1 MNKYLFLDID
11 GVLNHDD
18 WFESDSYKNH
28 QSNWKVSMFDPKCVE
43 RVNRILE
50 ETNAKL
56 VVSSS
61 WRDMRDLPEIFAGVG
76 LPTSFF
82 VTPRAEHV
90 YPDLDPLRDLYVDDI
105 RYWRG
110 SEIKYWLD
118 HNDPNANYVILDDDP
133 DMLEEQKYHFIQT
146 CNDKLVTPNLY
157 EYNKGSGLTDKCVE
171 YAIKILNDGTSTTI
185 HKG

>member
-18 WFESDSYKNH
+18 WFESDSYRNH

-50 ETNAKL
+50 KTNAKL

-61 WRDMRDLPEIFAGVG
+61 WRYMQDLPPI
-76 LPTSFF
+76 
-82 VTPRAEHV
+82 
-90 YPDLDPLRDLYVDDI
+90 RDLYVDDI

-118 HNDPNANYVILDDDP
+118 HKDPNANYVILDDDP

-146 CNDKLVTPNLY
+146 CNDKLVTPKLY

-171 YAIKILNDGTSTTI
+171 DAIKILNDGTSTTI

>member
-1 MNKYLFLDID
+1 MKYLFLDID
-11 GVLNHDD
+11 GVLNHDE
-18 WFESDSYKNH
+18 WFSSPEYKNN
-28 QSNWKVSMFDPKCVE
+28 QANWQVSMFDPTCVE
-43 RVNRILE
+43 RVNRILQ
-50 ETNAKL
+50 ETGAEL

-61 WRDMRDLPEIFAGVG
+61 WRDMADLPEIFAEVG
-76 LPTSFF
+76 LPTNFY
-82 VTPRAEHV
+82 VTPHSDIIFR
-90 YPDLDPLRDLYVDDI
+90 LDPHDIWNDDI

-146 CNDKLVTPNLY
+146 CNDKLVTPKLY

-171 YAIKILNDGTSTTI
+171 DAIKILNDGTSTTI